1 METVDRWLKSL
12 RLHKYTHLFKSLTYE
27 EMLNIQEKFLIDMD
41 ITKGARNKILVSI
54 KKLNLRQDRLVYMID
69 DLNQG
74 NISMKEALTVL
85 KEMLI
90 TPIPRPYAT
99 QNDHAPS
106 PTLSLTE
113 SVSSGISVGSS
124 IISHD
129 NSSTD
134 GSSNINI
141 NINHHNHSYPI
152 RATPPL
158 STTTATRATPAIS
171 NYTQP
176 HDNNNSSACDL
187 SSKASDSPIHYY
199 DPYDLTYLFVDTF
212 ERVAQRLIE
221 SVGFE
226 DNACHGIMAAIVD
239 ECLKHNSFTDEQ
251 KARVACFNQPILRE
265 QHQHQQKV
273 RMARFNQPA
282 GATAREQQQQKGKV
296 ARYKQLIIR
305 EQKARMFR
313 QPPPPPLMR
322 QFYQQSNSGLPI
334 SSAISTAGIG
344 ADERHQ
350 PYPYKEY
357 SLLGPGLT
365 FELPCLRAKAE
376 ADNKHNRN
384 HLSLF

>member
-27 EMLNIQEKFLIDMD
+27 EMLNIQEQFLIDMD

-90 TPIPRPYAT
+90 TPIPRPYSH
-99 QNDHAPS
+99 DHHAPS
-106 PTLSLTE
+106 PTISLTD

-124 IISHD
+124 TISHD
-129 NSSTD
+129 NG
-134 GSSNINI
+134 GSIATYGNN
-141 NINHHNHSYPI
+141 PI
-152 RATPPL
+152 RT
-158 STTTATRATPAIS
+158 TTTASAAATTTTLRTASAIS
-171 NYTQP
+171 NYISN
-176 HDNNNSSACDL
+176 DNNNSTACEL
-187 SSKASDSPIHYY
+187 SSKTSDSPIHYI
-199 DPYDLTYLFVDTF
+199 DPYDLTHLFVDTF

-221 SVGFE
+221 SAGIE

-265 QHQHQQKV
+265 QQKV
-273 RMARFNQPA
+273 RMARFNQQHQHQHQHQQHQP
-282 GATAREQQQQKGKV
+282 ATAREQKAKV

-305 EQKARMFR
+305 EQKARMFK
-313 QPPPPPLMR
+313 QPPLMR
-322 QFYQQSNSGLPI
+322 QFYQQSNSSLSI
-334 SSAISTAGIG
+334 SSASTAES
-344 ADERHQ
+344 ADERQ
-350 PYPYKEY
+350 PLPPPPPQPAYPYREY

-365 FELPCLRAKAE
+365 FELPCLRAKVE
-376 ADNKHNRN
+376 ADKHNRN